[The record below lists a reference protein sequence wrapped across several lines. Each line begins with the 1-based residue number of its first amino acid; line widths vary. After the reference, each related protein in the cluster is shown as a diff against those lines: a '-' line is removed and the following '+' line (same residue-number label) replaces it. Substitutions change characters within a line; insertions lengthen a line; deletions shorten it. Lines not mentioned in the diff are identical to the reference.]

1 MTRPS
6 IADGGELE
14 LPGGPDAVLLLHGLT
29 GSTFEVR
36 PVAERL
42 AAAGMRCLA
51 PVMAGHGGAPDELIG
66 VPWTDWVSR
75 AARDLAR
82 LEGARRTFVVGCSMG
97 ALVAC
102 ALAHDQPAQVDGLV
116 LLAPALELQLQG
128 KLGALLGRLGPLRRC
143 VIPKT
148 AGSDVSDDEMRR
160 RNPTLSG
167 VPLAAV
173 TELERLAAHV
183 DRQLPGI
190 AAPALVIAGGR
201 DHTVTVAGARRLAR
215 RIGSGPAELVVL
227 PRSWHLVGID
237 VERERCAGEA
247 LRFLEALPVP
257 GRRTAPARRSPRAR
271 AKRRAAGG
279 VPPGAPAPKAKAKA
293 KVRKGA
299 KPRSA
304 KKVTRKPRR

>member
-1 MTRPS
+1 M
-6 IADGGELE
+6 E

-29 GSTFEVR
+29 GSTFEVL

-51 PVMAGHGGAPDELIG
+51 PVMAGHGGPPSALVG
-66 VPWTDWVSR
+66 VPWTDWVEK
-75 AARDLAR
+75 AQRDLAR

-102 ALAHDQPAQVDGLV
+102 ALAHDAPARVDGLV

-128 KLGALLGRLGPLRRC
+128 RLAGLLGRLGPLGRC

-148 AGSDVSDDEMRR
+148 AGSDVQDDDMRR
-160 RNPTLSG
+160 RNPTMPG
-167 VPLAAV
+167 VPLASVA
-173 TELERLAAHV
+173 ELARLAGHV
-183 DRQLPGI
+183 DRQLPGV
-190 AAPALVIAGGR
+190 AAPALVIAGAR

-237 VERERCAGEA
+237 VERDRVAHEA
-247 LRFLEALPVP
+247 ARFLEALPLP
-257 GRRTAPARRSPRAR
+257 GRRPAPPARSR
-271 AKRRAAGG
+271 
-279 VPPGAPAPKAKAKA
+279 
-293 KVRKGA
+293 
-299 KPRSA
+299 
-304 KKVTRKPRR
+304 TR